1 MPDPS
6 PVLDYFDDEGEVSV
20 NEFPANANDSD
31 VMDDSAIMD
40 YGIWPE
46 NQNNNNECSPSVSGF
61 LSRNNFLL
69 ESEYFIF
76 FPNRNERKSDLIS

>member
-20 NEFPANANDSD
+20 NEMPANANESD
-31 VMDDSAIMD
+31 VMDDSAMMDDSSMTD

-69 ESEYFIF
+69 ESKYLF
-76 FPNRNERKSDLIS
+76 FSQ